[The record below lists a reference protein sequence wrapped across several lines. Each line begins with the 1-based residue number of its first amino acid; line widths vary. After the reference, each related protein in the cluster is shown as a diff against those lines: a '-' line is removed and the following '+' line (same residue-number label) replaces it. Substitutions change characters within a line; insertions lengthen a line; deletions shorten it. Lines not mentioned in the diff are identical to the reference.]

1 MILLIAGVPGTGKTE
16 IGNYLKEK
24 YDFVHMDVEHI
35 LELPDYWKN
44 IEKFIFE
51 AKKNNT
57 NLVITWGFMPGIDDN
72 KILKL
77 KTMEV
82 KLIWFDGNRKAAR
95 KAFLKRGTVPES
107 SLDIQMERIENS
119 NIDDIFQPINFNT
132 FKKDEDTFLDK
143 DDIVK
148 QLLKLAQSSTIKP
161 QV

>member
-1 MILLIAGVPGTGKTE
+1 MILLITGIPGTGKTE

-24 YDFVHMDVEHI
+24 YDFIHIDVESV
-35 LELPDYWKN
+35 LGLPNYWEN
-44 IEKFIFE
+44 IKKSIFK
-51 AKKNNT
+51 AKKFDT
-57 NLVITWGFMPGIDDN
+57 NLVITWGFVPCVDNN
-72 KILKL
+72 KISEL
-77 KTMEV
+77 KTMGA